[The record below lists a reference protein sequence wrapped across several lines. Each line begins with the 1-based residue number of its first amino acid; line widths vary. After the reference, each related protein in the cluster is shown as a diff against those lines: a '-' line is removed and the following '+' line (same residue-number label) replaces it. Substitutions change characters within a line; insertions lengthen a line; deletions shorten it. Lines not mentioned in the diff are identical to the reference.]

1 MSSQQMEHLLYHA
14 RLKDQLNR
22 LLSQRERALCA
33 ITAALDFIDEKKAPK
48 VAAELRATLKELR
61 S

>member
-1 MSSQQMEHLLYHA
+1 MSGQQIEHLLYHA
-14 RLKDQLNR
+14 RLKAQVTR